1 MLAPA
6 EAGQSPTP
14 STDVQASIE
23 RLKRERLAQPR
34 LSYEAR
40 LTALNAL
47 SDTLLARDPAV
58 MRVFPAAGVAFAAAF
73 LRASNLDH
81 LVRREVPSVEAFDRF
96 VAIEGSKS
104 LRVLPQG
111 VACHWIAGNVPLLGL
126 FSWALSAVAGN
137 INVIRT
143 SSRAGDFI
151 TPALEVLAK
160 ASHGGRELAADTL
173 VLSFARED
181 DAAHR
186 AMSAAANVRIAW
198 GGREAVEAVTALP
211 ARWDCETVVLG
222 PRMSLAAID
231 PSLATGRTLT
241 RLASDIAYFDQ
252 QACSSPQ
259 WVFVKGR
266 RGDPAFDAWVQ
277 RFTEAFA
284 AQSRTLGRHLLDL
297 GETYRIAL
305 DRTRV
310 LLDGGALHRDVGT
323 EWTVAVL
330 DAPDPRVACMNRVV
344 QVIPF
349 TDVLD
354 VCEQIPANVQTAVVL
369 LESEDSDRFSERAAE
384 RGVCRFPRAGE
395 GNNFENPWDG
405 IPLLSR
411 LTRWAIR
418 TEKAR
423 GSAAPGTRTDE

>member
-1 MLAPA
+1 MLAAA
-6 EAGQSPTP
+6 EAGHSPTP
-14 STDVQASIE
+14 PVDAQAGID
-23 RLKRERLAQPR
+23 RLKRERLSQPR
-34 LSYEAR
+34 LSYESR
-40 LTALNAL
+40 LSALNAL
-47 SDTLLARDPAV
+47 SDALLARDPAV

-81 LVRREVPSVEAFDRF
+81 LVRREAFDRF

-111 VACHWIAGNVPLLGL
+111 LACHWIAGNVPLLGL
-126 FSWALSAVAGN
+126 FSWALSALAGN
-137 INVIRT
+137 VNVIRVST
-143 SSRAGDFI
+143 RAGDFM
-151 TPALEVLAK
+151 TPALEVLAN
-160 ASHGGRELAADTL
+160 ASPAGRELAADTL

-211 ARWDCETVVLG
+211 ARWDCETIVLG

-231 PSLATGRTLT
+231 PGLATGRTLS

-266 RGDPAFDAWVQ
+266 RGDPAFAAWVQ
-277 RFTEAFA
+277 QFTEAFA
-284 AQSRTLGRHLLDL
+284 AQARALGRHGLDL

-310 LLDGGALHRDVGT
+310 LLDGGALHRDQET
-323 EWTVAVL
+323 AWTVAVL

-349 TDVLD
+349 DDVVE
-354 VCEQIPANVQTAVVL
+354 VCERIPANVQTAVVL
-369 LESEDSDRFSERAAE
+369 LDGEDSNRFTERAAE

-418 TEKAR
+418 TEKAGGR
-423 GSAAPGTRTDE
+423 AGARTRTDE